1 MALREGAEMRQQHE
15 TASGL
20 SSFWEWG
27 EEGSLSDLNE
37 KRIWLSN
44 QILSSVWCSCEW
56 CPRSFRWEPP
66 WTWHKLSFRARLW
79 WGRLVFEAGKLERPF
94 FSKLFQSSENC
105 SLQKAPS
112 CTQVFGGIQWV
123 TLLINKSTGNKTPLE
138 ALAGCG
144 VGRVGLLPRSEG
156 VLGLEA
162 LAELCIPGGGGW
174 PAVGAVLRQASS
186 TTGVQVF
193 LLSQVWEPR
202 STCSEQEQRV
212 GDQCWGTVIA
222 VPVLFLP
229 LTGTWVSVYSSVLKY
244 PPASGVYH
252 FTSPWL
258 CSCWF

>member
-1 MALREGAEMRQQHE
+1 M
-15 TASGL
+15 
-20 SSFWEWG
+20 
-27 EEGSLSDLNE
+27 
-37 KRIWLSN
+37 
-44 QILSSVWCSCEW
+44 
-56 CPRSFRWEPP
+56 
-66 WTWHKLSFRARLW
+66 
-79 WGRLVFEAGKLERPF
+79 
-94 FSKLFQSSENC
+94 
-105 SLQKAPS
+105 
-112 CTQVFGGIQWV
+112 

-186 TTGVQVF
+186 TTGVQV
-193 LLSQVWEPR
+193 WEPR

-229 LTGTWVSVYSSVLKY
+229 LIGT
-244 PPASGVYH
+244 
-252 FTSPWL
+252 
-258 CSCWF
+258 